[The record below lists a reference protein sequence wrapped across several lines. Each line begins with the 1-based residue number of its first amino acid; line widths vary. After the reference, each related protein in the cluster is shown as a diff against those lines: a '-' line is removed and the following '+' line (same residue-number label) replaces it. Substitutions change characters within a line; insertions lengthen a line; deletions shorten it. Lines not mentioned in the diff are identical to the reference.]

1 METTD
6 KIIKLSK
13 EIGESLDRIASGITK
28 IEKLEMH
35 IVGMQGKIKSQEHE
49 IALLRDRLRAERQ
62 ININLTDKLQG
73 SLESSERLRKHLVE
87 KTEEISRLKIILE
100 HMRRSIRGIY

>member
-1 METTD
+1 
-6 KIIKLSK
+6 
-13 EIGESLDRIASGITK
+13 
-28 IEKLEMH
+28 MH

-49 IALLRDRLRAERQ
+49 IAVLKDRLRAERQ

-73 SLESSERLRKHLVE
+73 TLETSERLKKHLIE
-87 KTEEISRLKIILE
+87 KTEETNRLKTLVE